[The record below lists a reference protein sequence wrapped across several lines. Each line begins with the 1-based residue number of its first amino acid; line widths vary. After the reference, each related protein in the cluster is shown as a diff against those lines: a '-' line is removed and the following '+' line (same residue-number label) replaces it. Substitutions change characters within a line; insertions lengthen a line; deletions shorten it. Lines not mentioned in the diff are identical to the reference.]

1 MNIEIAMQIVDCNIR
16 RNEGDK
22 DIEKIDPNRVLEA
35 TKIVLSKVEKL
46 SLFSVSKQSEL
57 LIAFAHKWNKCSD
70 SLIED
75 EYVYDYLEGNL

>member
-35 TKIVLSKVEKL
+35 TKIVLSKIKEL
-46 SLFSVSKQSEL
+46 SLFSVTCSCCGKNRPEICGSCVSD
-57 LIAFAHKWNKCSD
+57 IAQETGSAA
-70 SLIED
+70 
-75 EYVYDYLEGNL
+75 LESR